1 MDNIR
6 DLIEE
11 TLKSNDIGINN
22 KNSILEALERIFI
35 YHEEI
40 RFQND
45 ELKRVN
51 TMVEKLQLDYESLFK
66 EAPLPYYLLDK
77 NFIITKVNHAGNK
90 LLSDANIL
98 GRSFFEFI
106 RPEFQD
112 VVYYLK
118 RKMIQG
124 ENYSDDIDLQVFG
137 EIKHVQLFFNVVQR
151 SDEEFYRLSLVDQ
164 TLLRKKIDEI
174 KYLSYHDQ
182 LTGVFNRH
190 YLLEEV
196 SKLDHPNHYP
206 IGVIMTDLNGLKLVN
221 DSFGHD
227 VGDQLL
233 IKACRVLESEL
244 GAHDI
249 IARTGGDEFVI
260 ITPNTT
266 EQEVKKKIKQ
276 MQASSDNIGIKD
288 LKLSMAYGY
297 SIKKSTAQSL
307 TDILKAAEDI
317 MYKDKMFNR
326 TSQRK
331 NVINSIIATLHE
343 KHPREEEHSNRVS
356 QYAIML
362 ARALDLPSDKILNIK
377 MAGILH
383 DIGKVAIDYSILD
396 KSEPLTVMEFEEI
409 RKHPSIG
416 FRILSSAEVFGDIAE
431 IVLTHHER
439 VDGHGYPRK
448 LKSDAISIE
457 AKILYVCDAYDAM
470 TSDRPYRKTLTKEEA
485 IQELIH
491 GKGSQFDAK
500 LVDAFVKCLEADIKP
515 STYYSSLQN
524 D

>member
-1 MDNIR
+1 
-6 DLIEE
+6 
-11 TLKSNDIGINN
+11 
-22 KNSILEALERIFI
+22 
-35 YHEEI
+35 
-40 RFQND
+40 
-45 ELKRVN
+45 
-51 TMVEKLQLDYESLFK
+51 
-66 EAPLPYYLLDK
+66 
-77 NFIITKVNHAGNK
+77 
-90 LLSDANIL
+90 
-98 GRSFFEFI
+98 
-106 RPEFQD
+106 
-112 VVYYLK
+112 
-118 RKMIQG
+118 
-124 ENYSDDIDLQVFG
+124 
-137 EIKHVQLFFNVVQR
+137 
-151 SDEEFYRLSLVDQ
+151 
-164 TLLRKKIDEI
+164 
-174 KYLSYHDQ
+174 
-182 LTGVFNRH
+182 
-190 YLLEEV
+190 
-196 SKLDHPNHYP
+196 
-206 IGVIMTDLNGLKLVN
+206 MTDLNGLKLVN

-457 AKILYVCDAYDAM
+457 AKILYVCDAR
-470 TSDRPYRKTLTKEEA
+470 SEERRG
-485 IQELIH
+485 
-491 GKGSQFDAK
+491 GKD
-500 LVDAFVKCLEADIKP
+500 
-515 STYYSSLQN
+515 
-524 D
+524 